1 LRSAWKKVCE
11 ADHRR
16 TRRNFCK
23 AIKGDALIR
32 FDEFQG
38 ERHPLSVTSMLL
50 AAVNFDALETMR
62 IPAHP

>member
-1 LRSAWKKVCE
+1 MEKGMRGRPSQDSPKL
-11 ADHRR
+11 
-16 TRRNFCK
+16 CK
-23 AIKGDALIR
+23 AIEGDALIR

-38 ERHPLSVTSMLL
+38 EHHPLSVTSMLL